1 MSWTAR
7 FLWSILL
14 GQIVLLLIF
23 GAFYIGKYL
32 VALSLG
38 MWTGIAFGY
47 YGLSLEERTLLP
59 KAVGALLLLQA
70 TIFFTLEFMELRELY
85 LSEVAFVMIG
95 VWIGLYTGL
104 VLEKLHELEEKVAK
118 LEEREFPPL
127 PPQQG
132 SDES

>member
-7 FLWSILL
+7 FLWSILV
-14 GQIVLLLIF
+14 GQIVLLVIF

-38 MWTGIAFGY
+38 MWLGIAFGY
-47 YGLSLEERTLLP
+47 YGLSLKMRSLLP
-59 KAVGALLLLQA
+59 KAVGGLLLLQA

-85 LSEVAFVMIG
+85 LTEVAFVMIG
-95 VWIGLYTGL
+95 IWIGLYTGL
-104 VLEKLHELEEKVAK
+104 VLEKLHELEERLAA

-127 PPQQG
+127 PPQER
-132 SDES
+132 SRS